1 MHGGAAYNQP
11 NLSPWQPFR
20 IRGAFTPAALAA
32 LLLAA
37 ASAATAPAP
46 LRTVASI
53 RRLLPAAAARH
64 LPARITGVVTYFG
77 RSTGREG
84 VPPALYLQD
93 ATGGIFVD
101 LQTLHPPLRAGD
113 RVRVIGHTG
122 AGDVAPILVA
132 RQVRLLGVGRL
143 PAAQPENLRQAETGL
158 DDAQWILVRG
168 VIQAQRFTPK
178 GLRLTLKENL
188 ARLVARLP
196 ITPADHPP
204 VWVDAGVRVTGV
216 LAHVM
221 TPSHPAR
228 VELFVPSIAAVQV
241 VQPAPAHPFHLPLQ
255 SISALLRYTAW
266 GVFPHR
272 VRVQGVV
279 TAVGESGFAL
289 QDATGG
295 AWLQWAAGR
304 IPAGRLRLGER
315 VTAVGFPSVS
325 EGGVVLDDVLVQA
338 LGLGPAPRPARLP
351 RTAAAQRVNGQL
363 EFAVARLRQVV
374 ITPPEGPA
382 QEISLY
388 LSRGGAP
395 LQAVLYG
402 SEAARLARRHLPPGS
417 VLRLTGIAV
426 PLPGSGGGLPGAA
439 MAWRLW
445 LRGSSDVVVLQAP
458 SWWTAE
464 RLHWLFF
471 GLLLVALLALLW
483 NLVLRRSLRQQA
495 ATILRQTGERV
506 ELERQLQHA
515 QRMEALGRLAG
526 GIAHDF
532 NNLLTVVSGRTAMLL
547 ATGCSD
553 RERAGLEAIQGA
565 TDRAAALTRQLLAYS
580 RRQTFSPAP
589 LDLNAMLAEFLP
601 MLRALVGDSIELVT
615 DLAPQLPLIF
625 ADRGP
630 LEQAVM
636 NLVINAR
643 DAMPNGGPLR
653 LATFLAPPA
662 ESPAGKHHG
671 RRVCL
676 QVTDSGAGMSE
687 EVQQRIFEPF
697 FTTKEPGRGT
707 GLGLALVYGI
717 VEQSGGEIS
726 VRSALG
732 HGSTFT
738 ILLPLAGSGV
748 PLAAAAAPNA

>member
-1 MHGGAAYNQP
+1 MRCGAVAV
-11 NLSPWQPFR
+11 
-20 IRGAFTPAALAA
+20 

-37 ASAATAPAP
+37 ARGAAPVPP
-46 LRTVASI
+46 LRTVAAI
-53 RRLLPAAAARH
+53 RGLRPAAAARH
-64 LPARITGVVTYFG
+64 LPAQVTGVVTYYG
-77 RSTGREG
+77 QIMGQAG
-84 VPPALYLQD
+84 LAPALYVQD
-93 ATGGIFVD
+93 ATGGIYVD
-101 LQTLHPPLRAGD
+101 LQALHPQLRAGD
-113 RVRVIGHTG
+113 RVRVMGRTG

-132 RQVRLLGVGRL
+132 RQVQMLGAGRL
-143 PAAQPENLRQAETGL
+143 PAAQPEDLRQAETGL
-158 DDAQWILVRG
+158 DDAQRIAVRG

-178 GLRLTLKENL
+178 GLRLVLKENL

-204 VWVDAGVRVTGV
+204 SWVDAGVRVTGV
-216 LAHVM
+216 LAHVVR
-221 TPSHPAR
+221 PDHPPR
-228 VELFVPSIAAVQV
+228 VELFVPSIAAVRV
-241 VQPAPAHPFHLPLQ
+241 LQPAPAQPFRLRRQ
-255 SISALLRYTAW
+255 RISALLRYTAW

-279 TAVGESGFAL
+279 TAVSGSGFAL

-295 AWLQWAAGR
+295 AWLQWATNR
-304 IPAGRLRLGER
+304 RVPAGRLRLGER
-315 VTAVGFPSVS
+315 VAAVGFPSVS
-325 EGGVVLDDVLVQA
+325 QGGVVLEDVLVKA
-338 LGLGPAPRPARLP
+338 LGMGPPPKPAQLP
-351 RTAAAQRVNGQL
+351 RTAAGAQRVNGQL
-363 EFAVARLRQVV
+363 EYAVARLRQVV
-374 ITPPEGPA
+374 ITPPEGPP

-402 SEAARLARRHLPPGS
+402 SEAARLARRRLPPGS

-426 PLPGSGGGLPGAA
+426 PLAAAGGGLPGAA

-495 ATILRQTGERV
+495 ATILRQTGERA

-547 ATGCSD
+547 AGDCSD

-580 RRQTFSPAP
+580 RRQAFSPAP
-589 LDLNAMLAEFLP
+589 LDLNAMLAEFFP

-615 DLAPQLPLIF
+615 DLAPQLPLVF

-653 LATFLAPPA
+653 VATTLAPPVD
-662 ESPAGKHHG
+662 SPAEKRRGH
-671 RRVCL
+671 RVCL

-687 EVQQRIFEPF
+687 DVQQRIFEPF

-726 VRSALG
+726 VRSAPG
-732 HGSTFT
+732 QGSTFT
-738 ILLPLAGSGV
+738 ILLPLAGAGV
-748 PLAAAAAPNA
+748 PLASAAASKA

>member
-1 MHGGAAYNQP
+1 
-11 NLSPWQPFR
+11 
-20 IRGAFTPAALAA
+20 LAA

-37 ASAATAPAP
+37 ASAAAAPAP
-46 LRTVASI
+46 LRTVAAI

-77 RSTGREG
+77 RITGREG
-84 VPPALYLQD
+84 APPALYVQD
-93 ATGGIFVD
+93 ATGGIYVD

-143 PAAQPENLRQAETGL
+143 PAARAENLRQAETGL
-158 DDAQWILVRG
+158 DDAQRIQVRG

-204 VWVDAGVRVTGV
+204 EWVDAGVRVTGV

-241 VQPAPAHPFHLPLQ
+241 VQPPPAHPFHLPRQ
-255 SISALLRYTAW
+255 RISALLRYTAW

-304 IPAGRLRLGER
+304 VPAERLRLGER
-315 VTAVGFPSVS
+315 VTAVGFPTVS
-325 EGGVVLDDVLVQA
+325 DSGVVLDDVRVQA
-338 LGLGPAPRPARLP
+338 LGLGPPPRPGRLP
-351 RTAAAQRVNGQL
+351 RTAAAAQRVNGRL

-374 ITPPEGPA
+374 ITPPTGPT
-382 QEISLY
+382 QEIRLY

-402 SEAARLARRHLPPGS
+402 SEAARLASRHLPPGS

-426 PLPGSGGGLPGAA
+426 PLPGAGGGLPGAA

-445 LRGSSDVVVLQAP
+445 LRGSSDVVVLRAP

-464 RLHWLFF
+464 RLHGLFF

-495 ATILRQTGERV
+495 ATILRQTGERA

-565 TDRAAALTRQLLAYS
+565 ADRAAALTRQLLAYS

-653 LATFLAPPA
+653 LATALAPPTD
-662 ESPAGKHHG
+662 SPAGKHHG
-671 RRVCL
+671 PRVRL

-732 HGSTFT
+732 QGSTFT
-738 ILLPLAGSGV
+738 IFLPLAGSGV
-748 PLAAAAAPNA
+748 PLAAAATPNA

>member
-1 MHGGAAYNQP
+1 
-11 NLSPWQPFR
+11 
-20 IRGAFTPAALAA
+20 
-32 LLLAA
+32 
-37 ASAATAPAP
+37 
-46 LRTVASI
+46 
-53 RRLLPAAAARH
+53 
-64 LPARITGVVTYFG
+64 
-77 RSTGREG
+77 
-84 VPPALYLQD
+84 
-93 ATGGIFVD
+93 
-101 LQTLHPPLRAGD
+101 
-113 RVRVIGHTG
+113 
-122 AGDVAPILVA
+122 
-132 RQVRLLGVGRL
+132 
-143 PAAQPENLRQAETGL
+143 
-158 DDAQWILVRG
+158 
-168 VIQAQRFTPK
+168 
-178 GLRLTLKENL
+178 
-188 ARLVARLP
+188 
-196 ITPADHPP
+196 
-204 VWVDAGVRVTGV
+204 
-216 LAHVM
+216 
-221 TPSHPAR
+221 
-228 VELFVPSIAAVQV
+228 
-241 VQPAPAHPFHLPLQ
+241 
-255 SISALLRYTAW
+255 
-266 GVFPHR
+266 
-272 VRVQGVV
+272 
-279 TAVGESGFAL
+279 
-289 QDATGG
+289 
-295 AWLQWAAGR
+295 
-304 IPAGRLRLGER
+304 
-315 VTAVGFPSVS
+315 
-325 EGGVVLDDVLVQA
+325 
-338 LGLGPAPRPARLP
+338 
-351 RTAAAQRVNGQL
+351 
-363 EFAVARLRQVV
+363 
-374 ITPPEGPA
+374 
-382 QEISLY
+382 
-388 LSRGGAP
+388 
-395 LQAVLYG
+395 
-402 SEAARLARRHLPPGS
+402 
-417 VLRLTGIAV
+417 
-426 PLPGSGGGLPGAA
+426 

-471 GLLLVALLALLW
+471 GLLLLALLALLW

-495 ATILRQTGERV
+495 ATILRQTGERA

-653 LATFLAPPA
+653 LATALAPP
-662 ESPAGKHHG
+662 EDSPAGKHHG
-671 RRVCL
+671 PRVRL

-732 HGSTFT
+732 QGSTFT
-738 ILLPLAGSGV
+738 IFLPLAGSGV
-748 PLAAAAAPNA
+748 PLTTAAAPNA